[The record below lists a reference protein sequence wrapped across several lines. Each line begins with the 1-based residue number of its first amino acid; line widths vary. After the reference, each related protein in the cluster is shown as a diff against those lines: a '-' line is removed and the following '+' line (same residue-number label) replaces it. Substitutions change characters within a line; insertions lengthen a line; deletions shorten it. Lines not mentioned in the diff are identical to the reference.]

1 MAFVS
6 TDVNRIAP
14 FATAELAPVD
24 RQSCSSLH
32 PWHLTQTALAS
43 LGEGLHA
50 IATAPIF
57 HRVLQHLGMGTHGR
71 IFSIVLFVVP
81 IVALL
86 TIFFLIGCDKAL
98 LEDTA
103 FNRGLGLNTS
113 RGCIR
118 VDDTLIVTILRGAKK
133 HLVMCLIVTTL
144 EQNVGARGF
153 DRDGTLGMYIATVL
167 RQGS

>member
-1 MAFVS
+1 
-6 TDVNRIAP
+6 
-14 FATAELAPVD
+14 
-24 RQSCSSLH
+24 
-32 PWHLTQTALAS
+32 
-43 LGEGLHA
+43 
-50 IATAPIF
+50 
-57 HRVLQHLGMGTHGR
+57 MGTHGR